1 MPNLIWPRETRSDLG
16 ASGMIGRTV
25 HWLGV
30 LMAVAFLIIALGFA
44 ADGWSTSDAI
54 WLTVVAVVMAMGA
67 RGVRYLLARE

>member
-1 MPNLIWPRETRSDLG
+1 MPNLIWPRARTPDVG

-30 LMAVAFLIIALGFA
+30 VMAAAFLVIALGFA
-44 ADGWSTSDAI
+44 ADGWSTSDAV
-54 WLTVVAVVMAMGA
+54 WLTVIAVVMAMGA